1 MTDIREFMTGWSGV
15 NKFSGPT
22 LDRSHHH
29 AWSQRQKEGLMGSA
43 RGKRYVPKVRPFD
56 LLARPNQSMILMV
69 NADQRIGVE
78 SVVGCQDA
86 FKRNIDFDEIIFQF
100 SGTSKIET
108 ECGVYDLAPGE
119 ILFVPGGIAQ
129 RSSGSA
135 DCLRMFGRLHS
146 PVTNIY
152 PEDRQVS
159 HTSFEVIRHGGP
171 KWTVPAGA
179 EKGSTGQVLEAMV
192 TWRDESP
199 DDFTF
204 ADRDYA
210 NLVGKSSALRDEP
223 QSTVRK
229 LRAFDCFTE
238 KTGIRGPGPKLIESD
253 NFFVEVYNT
262 HGEQFAFHRALR
274 SEEFG
279 LQFRGTS
286 VNMSEF
292 EAKMPLVPGD
302 FALVPLGIAHSVLCD
317 ENFLRTV
324 WYSRLPW
331 DFVANPNGHAFDS
344 SFEVRSKVLQAAEFV

>member
-1 MTDIREFMTGWSGV
+1 M
-15 NKFSGPT
+15 
-22 LDRSHHH
+22 
-29 AWSQRQKEGLMGSA
+29 
-43 RGKRYVPKVRPFD
+43 
-56 LLARPNQSMILMV
+56 LARPNQSLILMV

-78 SVVGCQDA
+78 SIVGCQDA

-100 SGTSKIET
+100 AGTSKVET
-108 ECGVYDLAPGE
+108 ECGLFDLHPGE
-119 ILFVPGGIAQ
+119 ILLVPGGIAQ
-129 RSSGSA
+129 RSTGSV

-146 PVTNIY
+146 PVTHFFT
-152 PEDRQVS
+152 EDRQVS
-159 HTSFEVIRHGGP
+159 ETAFEVVRHGGP
-171 KWTVPAGA
+171 KWTMPAGA

-199 DDFTF
+199 DDFTY

-210 NLVGKSSALRDEP
+210 NLIGRSSALRDEFK
-223 QSTVRK
+223 STVHK
-229 LRAFDCFTE
+229 LRIFDFFTE
-238 KTGIRGPGPKLIESD
+238 KTGIRGPSSKLIESD
-253 NFFVEVYNT
+253 NFFVEAYNT

-279 LQFRGTS
+279 LQFRGTA

-292 EAKMPLVPGD
+292 DAKLPMVPGD
-302 FALVPLGIAHSVLCD
+302 FALVPLGISHSVICD

-344 SFEVRSKVLQAAEFV
+344 SFEVRSKVLQAAELV